1 MPPSIKIQM
10 DMFRLLKADNEL
22 NAVISG
28 CVYDWV
34 PEDASFPYVSFG
46 PMELVRENGGY
57 TIYQQLDIWSRASGS
72 AECKSVSDLVANAIL
87 RGNRDV
93 SKPISEIIHKGTIIL
108 TDPDGLT
115 SHGIVKLAAF
125 VEQT

>member
-1 MPPSIKIQM
+1 MSPSVKTQM

-34 PEDASFPYVSFG
+34 PQDASFPYVSFG
-46 PMELVRENGGY
+46 PMELFRETGGFQ
-57 TIYQQLDIWSRASGS
+57 IYQQLDIWSRASGRT
-72 AECKSVSDLVANAIL
+72 ECKHVSDLVANAIL
-87 RGNRDV
+87 RGNSDL
-93 SKPISEIIHKGTIIL
+93 SKPISEIIHNGTIIL

-115 SHGIVKLAAF
+115 SHGIVRF
-125 VEQT
+125 VTFAER

>member
-10 DMFRLLKADNEL
+10 DMFDLLKADNEL

-28 CVYDWV
+28 CAYDWV

-46 PMELVRENGGY
+46 PMELIRDTGGV
-57 TIYQQLDIWSRASGS
+57 TIYQQLDIWSRASGR
-72 AECKSVSDLVANAIL
+72 AECSRVSDLVTNAIL
-87 RGNRDV
+87 RGNRNV
-93 SKPISEIIHKGTIIL
+93 IIPTAEIVHKGTIIL

-125 VEQT
+125 VEQV